1 MSKQSYRDLVAW
13 QQAMDLVD
21 DVYACV
27 RGFPGE
33 ELFGLTMQMRR
44 AATSIPNNIA
54 EGHGRF
60 SFRDFRQFLRKA
72 RGSALELE
80 TEIMIAKRQGYIG
93 NETESLLLEKA
104 ERVTRLI
111 NGLIRNLTQR
121 LTNRERRTKN

>member
-13 QQAMDLVD
+13 QRAMDLVD
-21 DVYACV
+21 DIYTCV
-27 RGFPGE
+27 RGFPSD
-33 ELFGLTMQMRR
+33 ELFGLTTQMRR

-80 TEIMIAKRQGYIG
+80 TEIMIAKRQGFISA
-93 NETESLLLEKA
+93 ETESALLEKA
-104 ERVTRLI
+104 GLVGRLI
-111 NGLIRNLTQR
+111 NGLIRHLTQR
-121 LTNRERRTKN
+121 LRTEN

>member
-1 MSKQSYRDLVAW
+1 MSKQSYRDLLAW

-21 DVYACV
+21 DVYTCV
-27 RGFPGE
+27 RDFPSE

-80 TEIMIAKRQGYIG
+80 TEIMIAKRQGFICG
-93 NETESLLLEKA
+93 ETESALLEKA
-104 ERVTRLI
+104 GTVGRLI
-111 NGLIRNLTQR
+111 NGLIRNLTKR
-121 LTNRERRTKN
+121 LNNREPRTKN

>member
-1 MSKQSYRDLVAW
+1 
-13 QQAMDLVD
+13 MDLVD

-27 RGFPGE
+27 RSFPSE

-80 TEIMIAKRQGYIG
+80 TEIMIAKRQGFISA
-93 NETESLLLEKA
+93 ETESALLEKA
-104 ERVTRLI
+104 GLVGRLI
-111 NGLIRNLTQR
+111 NGLIRHLTKR
-121 LTNRERRTKN
+121 LRTEN

>member
-13 QQAMDLVD
+13 QRAMDLVD

-27 RGFPGE
+27 RSFPSD
-33 ELFGLTMQMRR
+33 ELFGLTTQMRR

-60 SFRDFRQFLRKA
+60 SLRDFRQFLRKA

-80 TEIMIAKRQGYIG
+80 TEIIIAKRQGFIS
-93 NETESLLLEKA
+93 TESEYALLEKA
-104 ERVTRLI
+104 GLVGRLI
-111 NGLIRNLTQR
+111 NGLIRHITKR
-121 LTNRERRTKN
+121 LRTEN